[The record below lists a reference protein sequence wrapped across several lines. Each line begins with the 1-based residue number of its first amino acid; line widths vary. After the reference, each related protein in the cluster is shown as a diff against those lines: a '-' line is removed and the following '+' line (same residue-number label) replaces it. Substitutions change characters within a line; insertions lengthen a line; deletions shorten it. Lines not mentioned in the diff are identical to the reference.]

1 MINATLKKPLTLYLI
16 LASVI
21 FLVIPPGA
29 FVAIASDIVLASA
42 LVPPF
47 AVAFMILIAT
57 GDIAGDLPRDLASDE
72 RISHRRDK
80 MRVQLIEIITS
91 VLRLIIGTIIAK
103 AFCLWFLDL
112 GWFANTVSRLL
123 ACGVGILSVLCVNK
137 FTGILPIFNYFII
150 GADIGSRVRNL
161 RGKADG

>member
-57 GDIAGDLPRDLASDE
+57 GDIAGDLPRGFSE
-72 RISHRRDK
+72 
-80 MRVQLIEIITS
+80 
-91 VLRLIIGTIIAK
+91 
-103 AFCLWFLDL
+103 
-112 GWFANTVSRLL
+112 
-123 ACGVGILSVLCVNK
+123 
-137 FTGILPIFNYFII
+137 
-150 GADIGSRVRNL
+150 
-161 RGKADG
+161 